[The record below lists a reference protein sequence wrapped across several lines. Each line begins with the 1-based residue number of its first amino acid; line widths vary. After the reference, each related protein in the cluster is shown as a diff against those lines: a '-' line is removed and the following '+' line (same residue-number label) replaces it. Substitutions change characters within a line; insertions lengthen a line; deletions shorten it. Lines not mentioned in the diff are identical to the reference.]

1 MRNLRLA
8 VRTLFKTPVVTVVA
22 VLSLALGIGANAA
35 IFSLF
40 DEMLLRPLPVPHPE
54 QLVNITAPG
63 PTPGS
68 HSNNESGQNESIFS
82 YPMLRDI
89 ERLQTVF
96 TGVGAYRIFGVNVA
110 YHGTPINGRGMF
122 VSGSYFP
129 VLGVKAAAGRL
140 LGPTD
145 DRTIGGANVAVL
157 AHDYWAAHLGSDPGV
172 VGQTILINGQPM
184 TIVGIAPEGFE
195 GTTLGAVVNVF
206 IPISMRAVVN
216 PLFRGFANRQQY
228 WIYIFGRLKP
238 GVTIERAQTAMN
250 AFFHP
255 IITDIEAPALTA
267 VSPTTLAD
275 FKARKIVLT
284 DGRRGQST
292 VREQRRAPMLL
303 LFGITGVVLLIA
315 CANIAN
321 LLLARGANRAGEMA
335 VRLSLGATRGQL
347 LVQLLTESFVLALV
361 AGVVSVAVA
370 RGTLGL
376 FMVMLPPAQAA
387 ALHFELNATAL
398 LFAAALV
405 VGTGV
410 LFGLFPALH
419 ATRPDL
425 ITTLRSGVG
434 KHSGG
439 RSAARFRSGLVT
451 AQIALSMALLISAGL
466 FVKSL
471 RNVGR
476 VNLGLDV
483 NNVVAFQLS
492 PSMNGYAPTRS
503 RQLLMRVEQALAA
516 APGVTSVG
524 ASIVPALSGE
534 NWDNS
539 VSVQGFKKSLDT
551 DDDAQFNELS
561 PGYFHTLAI
570 PIVAGRE
577 FSDADVVGSQR
588 VAIVNEAF
596 AEKFHMGRDV
606 VGKYMGGH
614 RGDTLDLLI
623 VGLVKNTMYSDVK
636 NKVLPIYATAYR
648 QDTTIGS
655 MTFYARTNAD
665 PARLVRA
672 IPGLIASVDPNLP
685 VQSIRTMTQQVKDI
699 IFIDRMVST
708 LSSAFAVLATLL
720 AAVGLYGVLAYSV
733 AQRTRE
739 IGVRMALGADTMRV
753 RLMVLRH
760 VGLMTLVGGA
770 IGVGGAVLI
779 GRSASALL
787 FHLAGFDAAVTVLS
801 VSALTAVAL
810 GAGYLPARKAS
821 RIDPT
826 QALRY
831 E

>member
-8 VRTLFKTPVVTVVA
+8 IRTLFKTPVVTVVA

-63 PTPGS
+63 PTPGG
-68 HSNNESGQNESIFS
+68 HSSNESGNNESVFT

-89 ERLQTVF
+89 ERLQTVL
-96 TGVGAYRIFGVNVA
+96 TGLGAYRMFGVNVA
-110 YHGTPINGRGMF
+110 SHGTPVNTRGMF

-129 VLGVKAAAGRL
+129 TLGVKAAAGRL
-140 LGPTD
+140 LGPAD
-145 DRTIGGANVAVL
+145 DKTIGGANVAVVSYS
-157 AHDYWAAHLGSDPGV
+157 YWASHLGSDPGA
-172 VGQTILINGQPM
+172 VGKTIQVNGQPM
-184 TIVGIAPEGFE
+184 TIVGVAPEGFD
-195 GTTLGAVVNVF
+195 GTTLGAIVNVY

-216 PLFRGFANRQQY
+216 PLFSSFASRNQY
-228 WIYIFGRLKP
+228 WIYMFGRLKP
-238 GVTIERAQTAMN
+238 GVTIDRAQTAMN

-255 IITDIEAPALTA
+255 IITDVEAPLLTA
-267 VSPTTLAD
+267 VSPTTMAD

-321 LLLARGANRAGEMA
+321 LLLARGANRASEMA

-361 AGVVSVAVA
+361 AGVVSMAVA
-370 RGTLGL
+370 RGTLRL
-376 FMVMLPPAQAA
+376 FMGMLPPGQAA
-387 ALHFELNATAL
+387 ALHFELNAAAL
-398 LFAAALV
+398 LFAGALV
-405 VGTGV
+405 VGTGA

-439 RSAARFRSGLVT
+439 RSAARFRSGLVM

-471 RNVGR
+471 RNLGR

-483 NNVVAFQLS
+483 NNIVAFQLS

-503 RQLLMRVEQALAA
+503 KQVLLRIEQALAA
-516 APGVTSVG
+516 APGVSSVG
-524 ASIVPALSGE
+524 ASVVPALSGE

-539 VSVQGFKKSLDT
+539 VSVQGFKKTLDT
-551 DDDAQFNELS
+551 DDDAQFNAVS
-561 PGYFHTLAI
+561 PGYFHTLGV
-570 PIVAGRE
+570 PILAGRA
-577 FSDADVVGSQR
+577 FSDADVVGSTP

-596 AEKFHMGRDV
+596 AEKFHLGHDV
-606 VGKYMGGH
+606 IGKYMGAH
-614 RGDTLDLLI
+614 RGDTLDLQI
-623 VGLVKNTMYSDVK
+623 VGLVRNTMYSDVR
-636 NKVLPIYATAYR
+636 NKVLPIYTTAYR

-655 MTFYARTNAD
+655 MTFYARTTGD

-672 IPGLIASVDPNLP
+672 IPGLVATVDPNLP
-685 VQSIRTMTQQVKDI
+685 VQSIRTMTQQVRNI

-708 LSSAFAVLATLL
+708 LSSGFAMLATLL

-739 IGVRMALGADTMRV
+739 IGVRMALGSDTTRV

-760 VGLMTLVGGA
+760 VGLMILVGGA
-770 IGVGGAVLI
+770 VGVGGAVLI

-787 FHLAGFDAAVTVLS
+787 FHLAGFDPVVTALS

-810 GAGYLPARKAS
+810 GAGYLPARRAS

>member
-54 QLVNITAPG
+54 QLVNVTAPG

-68 HSNNESGQNESIFS
+68 HSNNESGNNESIFS

-96 TGVGAYRIFGVNVA
+96 SGVGAYRIFGVNLA

-140 LGPTD
+140 LGPAD

-157 AHDYWAAHLGSDPGV
+157 THAYWATHLGSDPGV

-184 TIVGIAPEGFE
+184 TIIGVAPEGFE
-195 GTTLGAVVNVF
+195 GTTLGAVVNVY

-216 PLFRGFANRQQY
+216 PLFSGFANRRQY

-238 GVTIERAQTAMN
+238 GVTLERAQTAMN

-321 LLLARGANRAGEMA
+321 LLLARGANRASEMA

-347 LVQLLTESFVLALV
+347 LVQLLTESLVLALV
-361 AGVVSVAVA
+361 AGVVSLGVA

-376 FMVMLPPAQAA
+376 FMVMLPSVQAA

-471 RNVGR
+471 RNLGR

-492 PSMNGYAPTRS
+492 PSMNGYAPSRS
-503 RQLLMRVEQALAA
+503 RGVLLRVEQAVAA
-516 APGVTSVG
+516 APGVSSVG
-524 ASIVPALSGE
+524 ASLVPALSGE

-539 VSVQGFKKSLDT
+539 VSVQGFNKTLDT

-561 PGYFHTLAI
+561 PGYFHTMAI
-570 PIVAGRE
+570 PILAGRE
-577 FSDADVVGSQR
+577 FSDADVAGSTR

-596 AEKFHMGRDV
+596 AEKFHLGHDV
-606 VGKYMGGH
+606 IGKYMGQH
-614 RGDTLDLLI
+614 RGDTLDVQI

-636 NKVLPIYATAYR
+636 NKVLPIYAIAYR

-655 MTFYARTNAD
+655 MTFYARTNGD

-672 IPGLIASVDPNLP
+672 IPGLVASIDPNLP
-685 VQSIRTMTQQVKDI
+685 VQSIRTMTQQVKDN

-708 LSSAFAVLATLL
+708 LSAAFAVLATLL

-739 IGVRMALGADTMRV
+739 IGVRMALGADGTRV
-753 RLMVLRH
+753 RVMVLRQ
-760 VGLMTLVGGA
+760 VAMMTLIGGA
-770 IGVGGAVLI
+770 IGVGAAVMI
-779 GRSASALL
+779 GRYASALL
-787 FHLAGFDAAVTVLS
+787 FKLTGFDPVVIVLS
-801 VSALTAVAL
+801 VSALSAVAL

>member
-8 VRTLFKTPVVTVVA
+8 VRTLCRTPVVTIVA

-54 QLVNITAPG
+54 QLVNLTAPG
-63 PTPGS
+63 PTPGG
-68 HSNNESGQNESIFS
+68 HSNNESGMNESIFT
-82 YPMLRDI
+82 YPMMRDI

-96 TGVGAYRIFGVNVA
+96 SGVGAYRIFGVNLA
-110 YHGTPINGRGMF
+110 YHGTPVNTRAMY

-129 VLGVKAAAGRL
+129 TLGVKATAGRL
-140 LGPTD
+140 LGPAD

-157 AHDYWAAHLGSDPGV
+157 SYSYWASHLGSDPAV
-172 VGQTILINGQPM
+172 VGQTIQINGQPM
-184 TIVGIAPEGFE
+184 AIVGIAPVGFE
-195 GTTLGAVVNVF
+195 GTTLGAIVNAY

-216 PLFRGFANRQQY
+216 PTFTSFTNRRSY
-228 WIYIFGRLKP
+228 WIYMFGRLKP
-238 GVTIERAQTAMN
+238 GVTIDRAQTALN

-255 IITDIEAPALTA
+255 IITDVEAPALTA
-267 VSPTTLAD
+267 VSPTTLAN

-284 DGRRGQST
+284 DGRRGQSS
-292 VREQRRAPMLL
+292 VREQRRAPMRL

-321 LLLARGANRAGEMA
+321 LLLARGVNRASEMA

-347 LVQLLTESFVLALV
+347 LVQLLAESFVLALV

-370 RGTLGL
+370 RGTLSL
-376 FMVMLPPAQAA
+376 FMVMLPSAQAA

-405 VGTGV
+405 AGTGF

-471 RNVGR
+471 RNLGR
-476 VNLGLDV
+476 VQLGLDV

-492 PSMNGYAPTRS
+492 PSMNGYAPSRS
-503 RQLLMRVEQALAA
+503 RQVLLRVEQALAA
-516 APGVTSVG
+516 APGVTSAG
-524 ASIVPALSGE
+524 ASLVPALSGE

-539 VSVQGFKKSLDT
+539 VSVQGFKKTLDT

-561 PGYFHTLAI
+561 PGYFHTMAI
-570 PIVAGRE
+570 PILAGRE
-577 FSDADVVGSQR
+577 FSAADVVGSTR

-596 AEKFHMGRDV
+596 AEKFHLGRDV
-606 VGKYMGGH
+606 IGKYMGAH
-614 RGDTLDLLI
+614 RGDTLDLQI

-648 QDTTIGS
+648 QDSTIGS
-655 MTFYARTNAD
+655 MTFYARTTAD

-672 IPGLIASVDPNLP
+672 IPGLVAGIDPNLP
-685 VQSIRTMTQQVKDI
+685 VQSIRTMTQQVKDN
-699 IFIDRMVST
+699 IFIDRLVST
-708 LSSAFAVLATLL
+708 LSSGFAMLATLL

-739 IGVRMALGADTMRV
+739 IGVRMALGADTTRV

-770 IGVGGAVLI
+770 IGVGAAVLI

-787 FHLAGFDAAVTVLS
+787 FHLAGFDPVVTALS
-801 VSALTAVAL
+801 VSALAAVAM